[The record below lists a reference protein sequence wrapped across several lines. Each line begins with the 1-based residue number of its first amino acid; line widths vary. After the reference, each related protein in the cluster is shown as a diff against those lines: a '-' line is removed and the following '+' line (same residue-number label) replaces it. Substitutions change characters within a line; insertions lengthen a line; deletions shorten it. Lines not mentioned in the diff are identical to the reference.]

1 MPFLCDFWAPRL
13 AEQQVQL
20 SQRFRVACACTG
32 EPWQELVVDRL
43 QGIPNIFVER
53 DKLGCS
59 LVTNHLHLSRRLQR
73 FLHPFEHHPPELCT
87 REVGRGEPADH
98 GRCPAEDSGG
108 LEIASDCGFHGCEG
122 QAGNVIF
129 VARERE
135 THAGFT
141 VALKL

>member
-1 MPFLCDFWAPRL
+1 M
-13 AEQQVQL
+13 QL
-20 SQRFRVACACTG
+20 SQRFRVACAFTG

-59 LVTNHLHLSRRLQR
+59 VVTNHLHLSRRLQR

-87 REVGRGEPADH
+87 REVGRGETADH
-98 GRCPAEDSGG
+98 GRCPAKDSGG
-108 LEIASDCGFHGCEG
+108 PETASDCGFHGCEG

-129 VARERE
+129 VALERE